1 MIDINYLRLLRI
13 PAVFTAV
20 SNIIAAHTLASMGNM
35 HWDIL
40 VVSVLASACLYHSG
54 MVFNDIFD
62 YSTDQRERAN
72 RPLPSGA
79 VSLRNAWTLA
89 VSLMVAGLLA
99 AASLGFVTFLIALA
113 LCVFIMIYN
122 GPAKPHMF
130 APVFMALCRGFNW
143 LLGLAAVGLVFNN
156 ALFALPVFLYTL
168 GLSMLGRS
176 EANPQSRVPL
186 IVCGVLV
193 FLVGVMILWLS
204 QAKSGYLPVTSGIM
218 AFIFL
223 LVFHRFWI
231 VYRLF
236 NADTVQRLV
245 SYLIL
250 GMIPLDALILVS
262 QGYYITAGCLLF
274 LVIPGRWA
282 AGRIAIT

>member
-20 SNIIAAHTLASMGNM
+20 SNIVAAHTLASMGNI

-40 VVSVLASACLYHSG
+40 MVSVLASACLYHSG

-62 YSTDQRERAN
+62 YASDQRERAT

-79 VSLRNAWTLA
+79 VSLRKAWILA
-89 VSLMVAGLLA
+89 VSLMVFGLLA
-99 AASLGFVTFLIALA
+99 AASLGFVSFLIALA
-113 LCVFIMIYN
+113 LCIFILIYN
-122 GPAKPHMF
+122 GPAKPSIY

-168 GLSMLGRS
+168 GLTVLGRR
-176 EANPQSRVPL
+176 EANPQSRAPL
-186 IVCGVLV
+186 IVCGVSIC
-193 FLVGVMILWLS
+193 LVGVMIIWLTPV
-204 QAKSGYLPVTSGIM
+204 KSGYLFVTGGIM
-218 AFIFL
+218 VFILL
-223 LVFHRFWI
+223 LVLHRFWT

-245 SYLIL
+245 SALIL
-250 GMIPLDALILVS
+250 GMIPLDALILTS
-262 QGYYITAGCLLF
+262 QGYFITAACLLL

-282 AGRIAIT
+282 AARIAIT